1 MTPFLFLRHGQS
13 AANRDRV
20 IAGSVDS
27 PLTEQGEAEAHAAA
41 SVLADA
47 GIRRIV
53 ASPLSRALRTAEIVA
68 GALGLPVATDPGL
81 VERDWG
87 VLEGQPVADRTSYLM
102 SPEGGESWEAFRD
115 RAWAACQP
123 IIAAGPAPLAGPA
136 ALLIV
141 AHAGIMRV
149 LRDQLGLGFEA
160 KAVGNA
166 LPMRFTPPEAAGLP
180 WRVGPVT
187 KLQSEPASTPV
198 IL

>member
-27 PLTEQGEAEAHAAA
+27 PLTELGEAQARAAA
-41 SVLADA
+41 AALAGA

-53 ASPLSRALRTAEIVA
+53 ASPLSRAWRTAEIVA
-68 GALGLPVATDPGL
+68 QTLGLPVATDPGL

-87 VLEGQPVADRTSYLM
+87 AWEGRLVADRPSYFM
-102 SPEGGESWEAFRD
+102 VPEGGESWEVFRD

-123 IIAAGPAPLAGPA
+123 ILAGGPAP
-136 ALLIV
+136 LLIV

-149 LRDQLGLGFEA
+149 LRDRLGLGFEA
-160 KAVGNA
+160 KGVGNA
-166 LPMRFTPPEAAGLP
+166 LPMRFTPPGVADLP
-180 WRVGPVT
+180 WQAEPVT
-187 KLQSEPASTPV
+187 KLQPEPASTPV